1 MTLLNLFTYI
11 IRIKRKLCLSH
22 ALKLVLWFIWLK
34 NRHSTRD
41 LLMFALY
48 VEEKIKPT
56 QKRCDTHTHTHTQ
69 ATGRHHRLAWIRC
82 VWRVMNRFKW
92 YKFHSMLTFSI
103 HCHRT
108 DMCMRVRMCAVLF
121 SITFICSM
129 YIVPN
134 AIRMATHGLMYIYI
148 FGSHGIS
155 YTELMFKLAMSRFIF
170 PIQKRVE

>member
-1 MTLLNLFTYI
+1 MYENSSFDEMTLLNLFTYI
-11 IRIKRKLCLSH
+11 IRIERKLCLYH
-22 ALKLVLWFIWLK
+22 VLELVLWFIWLK

-56 QKRCDTHTHTHTQ
+56 QKRCDTHTHTQ

-108 DMCMRVRMCAVLF
+108 DIVYAGAYVC
-121 SITFICSM
+121 CSVFNHFYM
-129 YIVPN
+129 FNVHCSECDKN
-134 AIRMATHGLMYIYI
+134 GDTRTNVHIYI
-148 FGSHGIS
+148 WKSWHIL
-155 YTELMFKLAMSRFIF
+155 YRAD
-170 PIQKRVE
+170 V